1 MEGHLP
7 FKIGQ
12 AYTGKEI
19 DWASLQLEVSFTE
32 TRLEDVDL
40 TKTQPNAST
49 LSI

>member
-7 FKIGQ
+7 FKISQ

-19 DWASLQLEVSFTE
+19 DWASLQLEESFTE